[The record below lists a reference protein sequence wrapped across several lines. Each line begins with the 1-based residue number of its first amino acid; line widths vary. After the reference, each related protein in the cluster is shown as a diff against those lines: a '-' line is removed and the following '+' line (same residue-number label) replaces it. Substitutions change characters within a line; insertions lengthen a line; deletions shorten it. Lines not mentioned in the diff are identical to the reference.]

1 MKNNRKIKGIAAAAG
16 IVISIIGILLDAIG
30 ITLDIVQGR
39 PTLFIKKTNRFSCEL
54 LQDTNQGKEVWTV
67 TYDDDQSKKAWL
79 GIVIPMGGGWSP
91 AKRCEEIQRRLEN
104 FRNDGILSLNYRKDP
119 NTPKQ
124 EVICV
129 NTKLSSN
136 CPLLLTLDVGI
147 DGYKALG
154 KMTTAL
160 RKRTT
165 VYHGTEGKLKNH
177 KFSRESPVIYLEP
190 LLAKEDSLA
199 GQ

>member
-1 MKNNRKIKGIAAAAG
+1 MKNNRKIKGIAAAVG
-16 IVISIIGILLDAIG
+16 IVISIIGLLLDAVG
-30 ITLDIVQGR
+30 ITIDIVQGK
-39 PTLFIKKTNRFSCEL
+39 PTLLIKKTNRFYCEL
-54 LQDTNQGKEVWTV
+54 VQDTKQGQEVWTV
-67 TYDDDQSKKAWL
+67 TYDDDQSKKPWL

-104 FRNDGILSLNYRKDP
+104 FREHGILSLEYRKDP
-119 NTPKQ
+119 NTQKQ

-129 NTKLSSN
+129 NTKLSTN

-154 KMTTAL
+154 EMTTAL
-160 RKRTT
+160 RRRTI
-165 VYHGTEGKLKNH
+165 VYHGTKGKLKSPN
-177 KFSRESPVIYLEP
+177 FSRKSPVIYLEP